1 VRSQTLLEAPAETH
15 QRDELAARG
24 YIEEEWFV
32 TGASDAFDPD
42 GIRIASDVPYTTR
55 FLVRRP
61 SDPVRSSGVAFLDPL
76 HMIGEMPASWDVAD
90 WLMRNGHV
98 WIGVSVHN
106 SSFGRIYGFVGGIDA
121 LKEQDPERY
130 AKLELANFERPPR
143 LRSYQGPNTDSFALK
158 WTMAMAHPQG
168 PPIVIDVADQLRA
181 GAPFRELKIRRIYG
195 CGVSQTA
202 NFWRLFLDAGWHDRG
217 RAEDGSPPLD
227 AYVLIVSAA
236 PDYRPADAVLVN
248 VLSEAEVVGTIVPM
262 ALNAPPDRD
271 FPRVRG
277 IELPGASHTV
287 GHAEVKKPGEGHRHT
302 SEPYLPLI
310 KAVLHGVDRWVR
322 DDIAMP
328 HVARIARDPASVDGV
343 VRDEHGNAVGGVR
356 VPWLEAPKAQ
366 YLPRCSCGPTLG
378 ETVCFSN
385 EKVTRLYSTDAE
397 HERLWRRAVDRLVE
411 DRLLLEEDVEL
422 LMTHRHTNAV

>member
-1 VRSQTLLEAPAETH
+1 MRIQTMLEASAAT
-15 QRDELAARG
+15 QQSSELGTRG

-42 GIRIASDVPYTTR
+42 GVRIGSDVPYTTR

-61 SDPVRSSGVAFLDPL
+61 SDPLRASGAAFLDPL
-76 HMIGEMPASWDVAD
+76 HMIGEMPASWDMAD

-106 SSFGRIYGFVGGIDA
+106 SSFGSLYGFAGGIDA
-121 LKEQDPERY
+121 LKEQDFDRY
-130 AKLELANFERPPR
+130 DKLELATFERPPR

-168 PPIVIDVADQLRA
+168 YPIIVDVADQLRD
-181 GAPFRELKIRRIYG
+181 GAPFRDLNIQKIYG
-195 CGVSQTA
+195 CGVSQTG
-202 NFWRLFLDAGWHDRG
+202 NFWRLFLDGGWHDRG
-217 RAEDGSPPLD
+217 RGDDGRPPLD
-227 AYVLIVSAA
+227 AYVLIVSPA
-236 PDYRPADAVLVN
+236 PDYRPVDAVVVN
-248 VLSEAEVVGTIVPM
+248 VLSEAEVVGTIVQM
-262 ALNAPPDRD
+262 APTAPPDSD

-287 GHAEVKKPGEGHRHT
+287 GHVTVGKPGEGHRHT
-302 SEPYLPLI
+302 SEPYLSLI

-322 DDIAMP
+322 DGEAMP
-328 HVARIARDPASVDGV
+328 HVARIARDPSTVDGV

-356 VPWLEAPKAQ
+356 VPWLEAPRAQ
-366 YLPRCSCGPTLG
+366 YLPRCPCGPTLG
-378 ETVCFSN
+378 ETVAFSN
-385 EKVTRLYSTDAE
+385 EKMARLYPTDAE

-411 DRLLLEEDVEL
+411 DRLLLNEDVEL
-422 LMTHRHTNAV
+422 LMTHRTRSR